1 MTVGIV
7 DGEEWEWEIEYE
19 EHHIQQLRRKGDSAS
34 GSNKSDPPT
43 PPAWTDLLVDV
54 DQAHVKFLGN
64 LTLNLWDCGGFTYPM
79 TRLIIRQDSFMENFL
94 QNQRGDVFSGVALL
108 IYVFD
113 IESRDF
119 PRDLETFRTVL
130 EALYD
135 GSPDARLF
143 CLFHKMDLVQE
154 ELRESLFFE
163 RETILRQVSHMFNDI
178 VVLGTSIWDETLY
191 KVRSPNSS

>member
-1 MTVGIV
+1 M
-7 DGEEWEWEIEYE
+7 
-19 EHHIQQLRRKGDSAS
+19 L
-34 GSNKSDPPT
+34 P
-43 PPAWTDLLVDV
+43 
-54 DQAHVKFLGN
+54 
-64 LTLNLWDCGGFTYPM
+64 
-79 TRLIIRQDSFMENFL
+79 RQDSFMENFL

-130 EALYD
+130 EALHD

-163 RETILRQVSHMFNDI
+163 RETILRQISHMFKDI

-191 KVRSPNSS
+191 KVPPPFSGRKLNSGVVIDCTIVDTEYRNNRSSS

>member
-1 MTVGIV
+1 MYA
-7 DGEEWEWEIEYE
+7 DGN
-19 EHHIQQLRRKGDSAS
+19 S
-34 GSNKSDPPT
+34 
-43 PPAWTDLLVDV
+43 
-54 DQAHVKFLGN
+54 
-64 LTLNLWDCGGFTYPM
+64 
-79 TRLIIRQDSFMENFL
+79 QDSFMENFL

-119 PRDLETFRTVL
+119 PRDLGIFRTVL
-130 EALYD
+130 EALHD

-163 RETILRQVSHMFNDI
+163 RGTILRQVSHMFTDVI
-178 VVLGTSIWDETLY
+178 ILGTSIWDETLY
-191 KVRSPNSS
+191 KVFSLSEDV

>member
-1 MTVGIV
+1 
-7 DGEEWEWEIEYE
+7 
-19 EHHIQQLRRKGDSAS
+19 
-34 GSNKSDPPT
+34 
-43 PPAWTDLLVDV
+43 
-54 DQAHVKFLGN
+54 
-64 LTLNLWDCGGFTYPM
+64 
-79 TRLIIRQDSFMENFL
+79 MENFL

-119 PRDLETFRTVL
+119 PRDLETFGTVL
-130 EALYD
+130 EALHN

-154 ELRESLFFE
+154 NLRESLFFE
-163 RETILRQVSHMFNDI
+163 REVILRQISYMFTDI

-191 KVRSPNSS
+191 KVCQIIQYRANTGVVIDRAVPDTEYRHNRGSS

>member
-1 MTVGIV
+1 
-7 DGEEWEWEIEYE
+7 
-19 EHHIQQLRRKGDSAS
+19 
-34 GSNKSDPPT
+34 
-43 PPAWTDLLVDV
+43 
-54 DQAHVKFLGN
+54 
-64 LTLNLWDCGGFTYPM
+64 
-79 TRLIIRQDSFMENFL
+79 MENFL

-191 KVRSPNSS
+191 KVPYPNSSWLIFAGMVVHRAIIDLEHGRHRSTFEILR

>member
-1 MTVGIV
+1 M
-7 DGEEWEWEIEYE
+7 
-19 EHHIQQLRRKGDSAS
+19 S
-34 GSNKSDPPT
+34 
-43 PPAWTDLLVDV
+43 LVDV

-64 LTLNLWDCGGFTYPM
+64 LTLNLWDCGGSNQAMP
-79 TRLIIRQDSFMENFL
+79 RLISRQDSFMENFL

-130 EALYD
+130 DALYD
-135 GSPDARLF
+135 RSPYARLF

-191 KVRSPNSS
+191 KVTVSAK

>member
-1 MTVGIV
+1 
-7 DGEEWEWEIEYE
+7 
-19 EHHIQQLRRKGDSAS
+19 
-34 GSNKSDPPT
+34 
-43 PPAWTDLLVDV
+43 
-54 DQAHVKFLGN
+54 
-64 LTLNLWDCGGFTYPM
+64 
-79 TRLIIRQDSFMENFL
+79 MENFL

-130 EALYD
+130 EALHD

-154 ELRESLFFE
+154 DLRESLFFE
-163 RETILRQVSHMFNDI
+163 RETILRQISNMFADV

-191 KVRSPNSS
+191 KVLARFVCGVNSGLVIDCTIFDTEYGNDRSSS

>member
-1 MTVGIV
+1 
-7 DGEEWEWEIEYE
+7 
-19 EHHIQQLRRKGDSAS
+19 
-34 GSNKSDPPT
+34 
-43 PPAWTDLLVDV
+43 
-54 DQAHVKFLGN
+54 
-64 LTLNLWDCGGFTYPM
+64 
-79 TRLIIRQDSFMENFL
+79 MENFL
-94 QNQRGDVFSGVALL
+94 QNQRGDIFSGVALL

-119 PRDLETFRTVL
+119 PRDLETFKTVL

-135 GSPDARLF
+135 GSPDARLI

-163 RETILRQVSHMFNDI
+163 RELILRQICHMFADI

-191 KVRSPNSS
+191 KVFSAPMDVS

>member
-1 MTVGIV
+1 
-7 DGEEWEWEIEYE
+7 
-19 EHHIQQLRRKGDSAS
+19 
-34 GSNKSDPPT
+34 
-43 PPAWTDLLVDV
+43 
-54 DQAHVKFLGN
+54 
-64 LTLNLWDCGGFTYPM
+64 
-79 TRLIIRQDSFMENFL
+79 MENFL
-94 QNQRGDVFSGVALL
+94 QNQRSDVFSGVALL

-154 ELRESLFFE
+154 NLRESLFNE
-163 RETILRQVSHMFNDI
+163 RETILRQISYMFTDI

-191 KVRSPNSS
+191 KVWPSVPLFLIQAWSLIVQSLIPNTDIIEAHLKSFAELIKAEEVVLFERTTFLVVSHVSQPSQGQVLDPQRFEKVSSIIKSFKLSCG

>member
-1 MTVGIV
+1 
-7 DGEEWEWEIEYE
+7 
-19 EHHIQQLRRKGDSAS
+19 
-34 GSNKSDPPT
+34 
-43 PPAWTDLLVDV
+43 
-54 DQAHVKFLGN
+54 VKFLGN
-64 LTLNLWDCGGFTYPM
+64 VTLNLWDCGG
-79 TRLIIRQDSFMENFL
+79 QDSFMENFL

-135 GSPDARLF
+135 GSPDAKLF

-154 ELRESLFFE
+154 ELRESLFME
-163 RETILRQVSHMFNDI
+163 RETILRQVSHMFTDL

-191 KVRSPNSS
+191 KV

>member
-1 MTVGIV
+1 
-7 DGEEWEWEIEYE
+7 
-19 EHHIQQLRRKGDSAS
+19 
-34 GSNKSDPPT
+34 
-43 PPAWTDLLVDV
+43 
-54 DQAHVKFLGN
+54 
-64 LTLNLWDCGGFTYPM
+64 
-79 TRLIIRQDSFMENFL
+79 MENFL

-154 ELRESLFFE
+154 HLRESLFFE
-163 RETILRQVSHMFNDI
+163 WETILRQISHMFADI

-191 KVRSPNSS
+191 KVLLRFLLWGFNSGMVIDSTIFDTEYGNDRRSS